1 MTEDTPSLARS
12 RVTRTSRPLGISVA
26 LVALLT
32 LLALAHRTQR
42 AGALATSAPAAQ
54 AQDAEPFFHLKYP
67 RRRADR
73 VLRPP
78 STTAS
83 PEIVVHV
90 LDAKTREPLR
100 NASLHSSPDFDSGL
114 GCSETLEHGA
124 VFVRSTPG
132 DVRAARVGFARPVTK
147 GRSPLRI
154 SRSEDRIA
162 WVTAAGYGWAH
173 FFPDQLTRNRLVVLL
188 EPAVDVDLV
197 PQGNFPDAQTWVTVK
212 LFDEAGD
219 PREEQLAGGT
229 VDGRIRFR
237 GVPPGSATVIV
248 NDGRPER
255 TVSYH
260 GIARIDLRPGP
271 LSIQP
276 VPLKASAAEL
286 RLRLLVDESGGF
298 TPGVKSIRYG
308 QSAGTGST
316 SFSVEVRKTGSVGN
330 FAVYEPVRAPALQP
344 GLVDVTVLPQGLTF
358 QREVLAAAPLEW
370 ELEVPPAPR
379 CNVQVWDVVHDRPYT
394 GPLWIIHGAASAG
407 EPRRRLGDH
416 QRLSLG
422 ASGMVDCELPLS
434 EFAFWTEPEALI
446 VSRDKLAWQED
457 EDRPRSV
464 VIDVRPLSRLSFR
477 TRDMWG
483 RARDRYRLEDQDG
496 NRVEPVSVGPP
507 FYYFGTGPDDVF
519 ISVDAEGPHWLIRND
534 RPAADPT
541 QRVLLELQRGLEV
554 RAPIGG

>member
-1 MTEDTPSLARS
+1 MTENTSPPETPRAAKALSALA
-12 RVTRTSRPLGISVA
+12 A
-26 LVALLT
+26 LAALAALLAST
-32 LLALAHRTQR
+32 HRTHR

-67 RRRADR
+67 RRRAGR
-73 VLRPP
+73 VLRRPL
-78 STTAS
+78 TTAS

-100 NASLHSSPDFDSGL
+100 NASLHSSPDFDSDL
-114 GCSETLEHGA
+114 GCSETLELGA

-132 DVRAARVGFARPVTK
+132 DVQAARVGFARPVTE

-154 SRSEDRIA
+154 ARSEDRIA

-173 FFPDQLTRNRLVVLL
+173 FLPDQLTRNRLVVLL

-197 PQGNFPDAQTWVTVK
+197 PQGNFQGAQTWVTVK

-219 PREEQLAGGT
+219 PRDENVAGGT

-237 GVPPGSATVIV
+237 GLPPGSATVIV
-248 NDGRPER
+248 NDGRPDR

-308 QSAGTGST
+308 QSAGAGSE
-316 SFSVEVRKTGSVGN
+316 SFSVEVRKTGSVGT

-344 GLVDVTVLPQGLTF
+344 GLVYVTVLPQGLTF
-358 QREVLAAAPLEW
+358 RREVLAAAPLEW

-394 GPLWIIHGAASAG
+394 GPLWILRGAAAADQ
-407 EPRRRLGDH
+407 PRRHIGARR
-416 QRLSLG
+416 RLSLG
-422 ASGMVDCELPLS
+422 ADGVIDCELPLAD
-434 EFAFWTEPEALI
+434 FTFWTEPEALI

-477 TRDMWG
+477 TRDRWG
-483 RARDRYRLEDQDG
+483 RVRDRYRLEDHDG

-541 QRVLLELQRGLEV
+541 QRVLIELQRGEEV